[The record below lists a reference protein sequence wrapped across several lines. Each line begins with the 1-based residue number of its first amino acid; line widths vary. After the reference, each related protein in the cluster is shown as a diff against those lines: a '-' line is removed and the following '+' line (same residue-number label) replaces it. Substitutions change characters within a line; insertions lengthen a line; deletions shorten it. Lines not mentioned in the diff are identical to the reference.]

1 MSAIKIENIK
11 VTGWDAAIRGMR
23 NPMNSWEFSDSI
35 DEQIGEKD
43 LNLMKRL
50 YEAGPE
56 HAKFLRMVRVS
67 FDLTAPLYMLKEMDT
82 YKIGV
87 NCNSCSTMHKIMSKS
102 FELTDFAFD
111 KMTYLGVASLR
122 EVIIYL
128 NALRTLYL
136 NYNDYKDEEMKIEN
150 HDDNEKYVFGKVSDI
165 FPNKKSIWYEVIQLL
180 PSSYMQKR
188 TYEMS
193 YQALVNIIKQ
203 RKNHKLEEWHDFCNI
218 MLKECSYLEEF
229 LKENE

>member
-1 MSAIKIENIK
+1 MSVIKIENIK
-11 VTGWDAAIRGMR
+11 VTGWDVAIRGMR
-23 NPMNSWEFSDSI
+23 NPMNSWKLSDST
-35 DEQIGEKD
+35 DKQIGEKD
-43 LNLMKRL
+43 LDLMKRL
-50 YEAGPE
+50 CAAGPE
-56 HAKFLRMVRVS
+56 HAKFLRMIRVS

-82 YKIGV
+82 YKVGV
-87 NCNSCSTMHKIMSKS
+87 NCNSCSTMHKIMSKP

-111 KMTYLGVASLR
+111 KMSYSGVGLLR

-136 NYNDYKDEEMKIEN
+136 NYNDYKDEELKIEN
-150 HDDNEKYVFGKVSDI
+150 HDDNEEYIFGKISNI
-165 FPNKKSIWYEVIQLL
+165 FPNKKLVWYEVIQLL

-203 RKNHKLEEWHDFCNI
+203 RKNHKLEEWHNFCNTL
-218 MLKECSYLEEF
+218 LKECPYLEE
-229 LKENE
+229 LIKEK